1 MSILVDHAN
10 MARKALKD
18 YHKSIYSFY
27 NREAE
32 RKFSKERELAFRM
45 KSAADN
51 EEFVVYYQPKVDL
64 PRKRCI
70 GFEALV
76 RWKARKA
83 RMIPPDEFIRCLR
96 KTALLR
102 NWIYTCL
109 RESAG

>member
-1 MSILVDHAN
+1 

-32 RKFSKERELAFRM
+32 RKFAKERELAFRM
-45 KSAADN
+45 KRAAEN

-76 RWKARKA
+76 RWKMMEGQ
-83 RMIPPDEFIRCLR
+83 MIPPDEFIPLFEKNGFITELDLYVFERVCRLI
-96 KTALLR
+96 K
-102 NWIYTCL
+102 
-109 RESAG
+109 S